1 MTLMRRSTAW
11 GLGAAVVTLAT
22 WGYLARLARVPELWA
37 IELKRSLFGWALV
50 ELLLAIGVLSV
61 ALAREKKIAAFRGI
75 MIGLTLICMVG
86 ILEAS
91 SAPGLL
97 HWKLA
102 LERLLRDDSSITWK
116 FDPDPVLG
124 WKRRLHD
131 KWVSPSIADIER
143 KFSIAPARQ
152 VQLTFT
158 YDAYGYRN
166 PRTLPRADVVLIGDS
181 YIEGFNAIDDEVVAR
196 KLEERLGRPVESM
209 GITGYGTLQNLIV
222 FDKDAP
228 KLAPKGGGILL
239 LRGQRPIR

>member
-1 MTLMRRSTAW
+1 MRRSTAW
-11 GLGAAVVTLAT
+11 GLGAIVVTLAT
-22 WGYLARLARVPELWA
+22 WGYLAWLARVPELWA
-37 IELKRSLFGWALV
+37 IELKRSLFGWAVV
-50 ELLLAIGVLSV
+50 ELLLAVAVLSI
-61 ALAREKKIAAFRGI
+61 ALAREKKIAAFRVIVVGV
-75 MIGLTLICMVG
+75 TLICAVG

-91 SAPGLL
+91 SATDLL

-102 LERLLRDDSSITWK
+102 LERMLQEDSSITWK

-124 WKRRLHD
+124 WKRRHHD

-143 KFSIAPARQ
+143 KFSMRPARQ

-181 YIEGFNAIDDEVVAR
+181 YIEGFNANDDEVVAR